1 MSIRLESAIAEFA
14 TQFAKQVV
22 ALIGTAQVSE
32 LVAIATAGKT
42 ATPAAA
48 PARRG
53 APAVVAAKP
62 APKAAK
68 GGRRTSESILAELD
82 RIVAALKEAP
92 GLRSEE
98 LQKKLGIAAKDIERP
113 ISIGLAKGLLKKTGE
128 KRATRYSAGGGGKKA
143 AAPAKKAPAKKAAA
157 PAKKV
162 AAPAKKAAAPAKKAS
177 PAKAAKKAAAP
188 KKAAKKKGASKKAAA
203 PAAAAPA
210 PAAG

>member
-1 MSIRLESAIAEFA
+1 MSVRLEAAIAEFA

-22 ALIGTAQVSE
+22 ALIGNAQVSE
-32 LVAIATAGKT
+32 LVAIASGGKVH
-42 ATPAAA
+42 APVAA

-62 APKAAK
+62 APRAAK

-82 RIVAALKEAP
+82 RIVGALKETP

-128 KRATRYSAGGGGKKA
+128 KRATRYSAGGGGKKP
-143 AAPAKKAPAKKAAA
+143 AAPAKKAPAKPTAA
-157 PAKKV
+157 PKK

-177 PAKAAKKAAAP
+177 PAKAVKKAAAP
-188 KKAAKKKGASKKAAA
+188 KKAAKKKGAAKKAAA
-203 PAAAAPA
+203 PAAA
-210 PAAG
+210 PAAAAG